1 MNGKQHMLLG
11 GAIGFCGYILYR
23 WLEEKPIDLLEL
35 ILFSIG
41 GAIAGILPDIME
53 PATNPNHR
61 SFFHSVTAFSI
72 IAAGNNLAW
81 DQNNQTLTNDQKAA
95 ILIMSAA
102 YCSHLVTD
110 GLTSK
115 GLPILL

>member
-11 GAIGFCGYILYR
+11 GAIGFCGYLLYR
-23 WLEEKPIDLLEL
+23 LAEEKPIDLLEL

-41 GAIAGILPDIME
+41 GAIAGILPDILE

-61 SFFHSVTAFSI
+61 SFFHSITALSI
-72 IAAGNNLAW
+72 IAEGNNLVW
-81 DQNNQTLTNDQKAA
+81 DQTNQTLTKDQKAA
-95 ILIMSAA
+95 ISILSAA
-102 YCSHLVTD
+102 YCSHLATD
-110 GLTSK
+110 GLTRK